1 MASINYKKWAALFS
15 INKYNFRGSDEPF
28 ERTCIL
34 AVFTLIGLLIYSKK
48 TGVELGLQKNNVFE
62 NLKNEPEWLTKI
74 KELDNGKALCSDWDL
89 ERIPDVQELGDAS
102 AIDYGDEFIALCYE
116 HDLMDFDI
124 DPKGPLVNY
133 IVNKSL
139 PPQTYFCICS
149 EH

>member
-1 MASINYKKWAALFS
+1 MCYLVTESPPTSINLERAAHKKLH
-15 INKYNFRGSDEPF
+15 
-28 ERTCIL
+28 TL
-34 AVFTLIGLLIYSKK
+34 VFTLIGLLIYSKK

-124 DPKGPLVNY
+124 DPKGPLV
-133 IVNKSL
+133 
-139 PPQTYFCICS
+139 T
-149 EH
+149 